1 MSIADNLAGPIA
13 NTATKAYVKRYDPNK
28 PGFQLIFHKV
38 WNDFLEAIKAF
49 NISVPQY
56 VKDEVAR
63 IHLEMNTIKFP
74 CFNSLCRNSTNL
86 ELSSFTIIFTHT
98 DLFFEGIC
106 MVIGDVLGLLR
117 KDSSLPALT
126 GHGRV

>member
-56 VKDEVAR
+56 VKDEGVPVTKDLYR
-63 IHLEMNTIKFP
+63 DLISIIMIVSELIIHQK
-74 CFNSLCRNSTNL
+74 
-86 ELSSFTIIFTHT
+86 II
-98 DLFFEGIC
+98 
-106 MVIGDVLGLLR
+106 
-117 KDSSLPALT
+117 
-126 GHGRV
+126 